1 VRLPAT
7 SARLLRQRRDAAT
20 HLPAISDARDRQ
32 IAVLQQKIA
41 ALEELVD
48 EFRGEWKEALEDE
61 VGRVDLEWRREV
73 LLLNQEELK
82 LRWELM
88 LRVEMTYE

>member
-1 VRLPAT
+1 M
-7 SARLLRQRRDAAT
+7 
-20 HLPAISDARDRQ
+20 
-32 IAVLQQKIA
+32 
-41 ALEELVD
+41 EELVD